1 MVDKMKMVNINEL
14 KTFLLRQCEKSRQY
28 VTPYNRIGK
37 KVMVFDMD
45 DLEEFVN
52 LIKYIA
58 EDEKYEQY
66 KVSIKQ

>member
-1 MVDKMKMVNINEL
+1 MKTGNINEI
-14 KTFLLRQCEKSRQY
+14 KTFLLRQCEKSRKY
-28 VTPYNRIGK
+28 AIPYNRIGE
-37 KVMVFDMD
+37 KVMIFDMD
-45 DLEEFVN
+45 DLEEFVD